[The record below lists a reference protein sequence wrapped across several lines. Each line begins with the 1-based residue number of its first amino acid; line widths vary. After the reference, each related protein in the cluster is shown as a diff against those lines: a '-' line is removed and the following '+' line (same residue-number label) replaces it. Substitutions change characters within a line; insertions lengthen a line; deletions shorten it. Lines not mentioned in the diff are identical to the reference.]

1 MHLKRFEQALAMD
14 NGGEGAGEE
23 AHAAQ
28 AARGGRGGLQQGK
41 MQSGGMEMEAGGMRV
56 EASPYEPFA
65 GHSEQ
70 APSEV
75 LNYSISPRAQLQHLS
90 SYSTT
95 ASPRTELGLC

>member
-1 MHLKRFEQALAMD
+1 MD

-56 EASPYEPFA
+56 EAGDMRVEASPYEPSA

-75 LNYSISPRAQLQHLS
+75 LNYSISS
-90 SYSTT
+90 
-95 ASPRTELGLC
+95 